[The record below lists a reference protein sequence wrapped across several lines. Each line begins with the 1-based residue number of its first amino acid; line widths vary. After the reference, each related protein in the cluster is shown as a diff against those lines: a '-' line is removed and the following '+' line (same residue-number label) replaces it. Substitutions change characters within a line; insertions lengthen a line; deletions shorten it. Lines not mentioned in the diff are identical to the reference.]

1 MASEETAA
9 HGEEAGHGGEAIE
22 GHAPG
27 EEHSP
32 LEQFEIHPLV
42 TDGPNFTLLGFDL
55 SFTNSS
61 LWMVITVLC
70 VYTLVMMGSR
80 HGSMVPGRLQSLVEM
95 IYDFIADM
103 IESNAGREG
112 RKYFPFFFTMFT
124 FILVGNMLGMI
135 PGSFTFTSHIIV
147 TFTMAIFV
155 VVSVTIIAFA
165 KHGLHFFSFFVP
177 KGVPGPVLPLLVPIE
192 VLSYLIRPISLS
204 VRLFVNMMAGHIMLK
219 TFAGFI
225 VALSGFFVLPALA
238 PLALTV
244 ALSGLE
250 LAIAFLQAYVFT
262 VLSCIYL
269 QEALHLH

>member
-9 HGEEAGHGGEAIE
+9 HGEEAGPGGEAIE

-124 FILVGNMLGMI
+124 FILAGNMLGMI